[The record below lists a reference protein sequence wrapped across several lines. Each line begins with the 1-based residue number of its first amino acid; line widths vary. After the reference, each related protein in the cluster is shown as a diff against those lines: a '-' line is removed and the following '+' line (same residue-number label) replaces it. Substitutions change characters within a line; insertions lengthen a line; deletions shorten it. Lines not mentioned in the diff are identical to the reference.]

1 MKLSHIILKVNDLD
15 QAVKMYR
22 EKGFAVE
29 YGKTKNPYNALIYFS
44 KGPYLE
50 LLARTGMPNWIKKLM
65 RLLGYGLFMDRM
77 DRLDSCGPGYCELAF
92 ETYEGNFDTERAILA
107 KYGVRSGGL
116 PSRRVDT
123 QGRDLRFKLL
133 IPEPLDVPFFMTYFS
148 VDPKPINFVHPNGVR
163 RIGKV
168 LYRTAPERFQM
179 IRELCDDDRLELAS
193 GRGIEVEFE
202 KAGA

>member
-77 DRLDSCGPGYCELAF
+77 DRLDSCG
-92 ETYEGNFDTERAILA
+92 
-107 KYGVRSGGL
+107 
-116 PSRRVDT
+116 SRHA
-123 QGRDLRFKLL
+123 QL
-133 IPEPLDVPFFMTYFS
+133 
-148 VDPKPINFVHPNGVR
+148 
-163 RIGKV
+163 
-168 LYRTAPERFQM
+168 
-179 IRELCDDDRLELAS
+179 
-193 GRGIEVEFE
+193 
-202 KAGA
+202 